1 MYELSTLTTCIS
13 HKESDL
19 GWSRRPKG
27 VPDNPTLSIT
37 VPVYNNAASL
47 PQLHERL
54 VSTLRATG
62 LEHEIIYAN
71 DGSTDNSYE
80 VLTGLRGVEGRVK
93 VLDLVKNY
101 GQSAAILAAISK
113 TNGDIIVTIDADLQ
127 NHPEDIP
134 ALVAGIRNGADFA
147 CGIRLNRRDSLLT
160 RRGPSWLVNQLVGHA
175 LGVNLRDWGCGLNA
189 VTSVLAMEI
198 FAQNPPP
205 GLPKAE
211 VALMASRIAQIEV
224 GHSEREHGRSEYTAW
239 RLLCFSAGFLRSF
252 SIRRSFSRLF
262 TRLTTGNNLH
272 APGSMEEA
280 PGTFSGAGEKA
291 AAVLAWTVLAG
302 AAAIVQ
308 LGALFYRSTAADN
321 HYRIREILE

>member
-1 MYELSTLTTCIS
+1 M
-13 HKESDL
+13 
-19 GWSRRPKG
+19 G
-27 VPDNPTLSIT
+27 VSDNPTLSIT

-54 VSTLRATG
+54 VSTLRAAG

-80 VLTGLRGVEGRVK
+80 VLAGLRDGEGRVK
-93 VLDLVKNY
+93 ILDLVKNY

-113 TNGDIIVTIDADLQ
+113 TTGDIIVTIDADLQ

-134 ALVAGIRNGADFA
+134 ALVAAIRNGADFA
-147 CGIRLNRRDSLLT
+147 CGIRLNRQDSLLT
-160 RRGPSWLVNQLVGHA
+160 RRGPSWLVNRLVGHA

-189 VTSVLAMEI
+189 ITSVLAMDI
-198 FAQNPPP
+198 SAQNPPP
-205 GLPKAE
+205 ALPKAE
-211 VALMASRIAQIEV
+211 AALMASCIAQIQV

-252 SIRRSFSRLF
+252 SIKRSFCRLF
-262 TRLTTGNNLH
+262 TRLTTGINLH
-272 APGSMEEA
+272 AHGSMKEA
-280 PGTFSGAGEKA
+280 SGTSSGAGEKA
-291 AAVLAWTVLAG
+291 AAVLAWTLLAG

-308 LGALFYRSTAADN
+308 LGALLYRSTAAGD
-321 HYRIREILE
+321 HFRIREILE